1 MGAVKVKCE
10 ARNDFEADD
19 VDLAVGELTAVTVID
34 EEVGVDV
41 ISDSTK
47 RAGPEIV
54 FVTAVADVVTL
65 FVAPLDVIATVELL
79 CIDTL
84 ITF

>member
-1 MGAVKVKCE
+1 MKSE
-10 ARNDFEADD
+10 ARNGFEADD

-54 FVTAVADVVTL
+54 FVTAVADVFTL
-65 FVAPLDVIATVELL
+65 FVAPLDVIAIVELL